1 MFPRLLPVTR
11 ALLIANVAVYLL
23 QLVSGNALMDWLAL
37 WPLGYGFMPWQLLTY
52 GFLHDTG
59 GIGHLAFNMLA
70 LYMFGSPLEQTWGG
84 KRFLT
89 FFLVCVA
96 GAGLLQLAVGWW
108 VMAGARLRTRRSAP
122 RAACSA
128 CCWATGCCSPTSA

>member
-96 GAGLLQLAVGWW
+96 GAGLLLFLIGGLVNKLMHG
-108 VMAGARLRTRRSAP
+108 VK
-122 RAACSA
+122 
-128 CCWATGCCSPTSA
+128 

>member
-11 ALLIANVAVYLL
+11 ALLMANVAVYRL

-59 GIGHLAFNMLA
+59 GIGHLAFNMLT
-70 LYMFGSPLEQTWGG
+70 LYSFGMLMERYFTASIGAI
-84 KRFLT
+84 
-89 FFLVCVA
+89 C
-96 GAGLLQLAVGWW
+96 AGLIQLMRVASCRKERL
-108 VMAGARLRTRRSAP
+108 ARSKR
-122 RAACSA
+122 
-128 CCWATGCCSPTSA
+128 